1 LSPKGEFWNRLEQA
15 LDVSKNVLDKAK
27 RDLGNSLLRTD
38 MTQVLDL
45 TAYRNERVEERAFGG
60 WRKRFGESY
69 GAETRVADLSDHTL
83 YFLAKPGEETA
94 VAYYELIMGILDL
107 GKALKFYYLDEGQQ
121 LRVVDIHLF
130 LADQVRFELMRRL
143 GWLTS
148 FPGEKYTLLEIVHA
162 FDTTKAKVRKEPVA
176 LPTSHPDYNVFDK
189 LTIEDKQVFV
199 RRKLLKALEAFR
211 ARLAKGSS

>member
-1 LSPKGEFWNRLEQA
+1 MS
-15 LDVSKNVLDKAK
+15 
-27 RDLGNSLLRTD
+27 
-38 MTQVLDL
+38 QVLDL
-45 TAYRNERVEERAFGG
+45 TAYRSKQVEERAFGA

-69 GAETRVADLSDHTL
+69 LAETKVADLSDGTL

-94 VAYYELIMGILDL
+94 VAYYELVMGILDL
-107 GKALKFYYLDEGQQ
+107 GKAPKFYYLDEVQQ

-143 GWLTS
+143 GWLSS
-148 FPGEKYTLLEIVHA
+148 FPGEEYTLLEMVQA
-162 FDTTKAKVRKEPVA
+162 FDSTKAEVRKGPIA
-176 LPTSHPDYNVFDK
+176 LSPSHPDYAIFDK

-211 ARLAKGSS
+211 AKIAE

>member
-1 LSPKGEFWNRLEQA
+1 MSQI
-15 LDVSKNVLDKAK
+15 
-27 RDLGNSLLRTD
+27 
-38 MTQVLDL
+38 LDL
-45 TAYRNERVEERAFGG
+45 TAYRSKQVEERAFGA

-69 GAETRVADLSDHTL
+69 GAETKVADFSDSTL

-94 VAYYELIMGILDL
+94 IAYYELVMGILDL
-107 GKALKFYYLDEGQQ
+107 GKAPKFYYLDEVQQ

-143 GWLTS
+143 GWLSS
-148 FPGEKYTLLEIVHA
+148 FPGEEYTLLDMVQA
-162 FDTTKAKVRKEPVA
+162 FDITKAEVRKRPIA
-176 LPTSHPDYNVFDK
+176 LSPSHPDFGVFDK

-211 ARLAKGSS
+211 AKIAE

>member
-1 LSPKGEFWNRLEQA
+1 MS
-15 LDVSKNVLDKAK
+15 D
-27 RDLGNSLLRTD
+27 
-38 MTQVLDL
+38 VLDL
-45 TAYRNERVEERAFGG
+45 TAYRSKLVEERAFGP

-69 GAETRVADLSDHTL
+69 GAETKVADFPDSTL

-94 VAYYELIMGILDL
+94 VAYYEVIMGILDL
-107 GKALKFYYLDEGQQ
+107 GKAPKFYYLDEGQQ

-148 FPGEKYTLLEIVHA
+148 VPGQEHTLLEMVQT
-162 FDTTKAKVRKEPVA
+162 FDTIRAEVRKEPIP
-176 LPTSHPDYNVFDK
+176 LSPSHPDYSVFDK

-199 RRKLLKALEAFR
+199 RRKLLKALETFR
-211 ARLAKGSS
+211 AGLAG